1 MPTADAVSD
10 ADRQL
15 ITYLKAGGLY
25 DHLAAAAGVAKSTPI
40 EVGADI
46 MRRANA
52 VQKDATVADVHVAS
66 DIDIST
72 IKTDEPEDDVLKAL
86 TISGHKMREMF
97 QRTDDAIEDSVQ
109 KLLAQQTIL
118 KRIDDVDVVFSKGD
132 ANLFVS
138 RPLTAGSA
146 QRLHEW
152 ALAQGIK
159 NVVPPELMHVTQV
172 HSKAPVDTT
181 KFTPQQT
188 LVEVPTDMR
197 WLSQLGKDNAL
208 VLFFSSAELQQR
220 FKEAEAAGATW
231 DFKSFM
237 PHITLSYDT
246 DAVDAH
252 LYGMDPPP
260 DFPLQLG
267 PEEFKASNDNWV
279 QENKLA
285 KVDDGGFEFVIDIKK
300 AAPDQQMI
308 FGWASVSSINGQ
320 DIIDKQGDIVP
331 VEELEKAAY
340 DFTLYSR
347 THGEMHENIG
357 TGRMIESMVF
367 TPEKAALGV
376 VAKNEKGEP
385 MMGWWVGFKVENP
398 QTWADARSGRLPEF
412 SIGGRATPHS
422 V

>member
-1 MPTADAVSD
+1 MSATPDTQV
-10 ADRQL
+10 
-15 ITYLKAGGLY
+15 IEYLKSAGLY
-25 DHLAAAAGVAKSTPI
+25 DHLAAAAGVK
-40 EVGADI
+40 
-46 MRRANA
+46 
-52 VQKDATVADVHVAS
+52 KDATVSDVHVAS
-66 DIDIST
+66 ADIDIST
-72 IKTDEPEDDVLKAL
+72 IKTDEPEDDVLKGLSVTAF
-86 TISGHKMREMF
+86 GEAMGERAEM
-97 QRTDDAIEDSVQ
+97 
-109 KLLAQQTIL
+109 L
-118 KRIDDVDVVFSKGD
+118 KRLNDVDVVFSKGD

-138 RPLTAGSA
+138 RPLTTGSA

-152 ALAQGIK
+152 AVAQGIK

-172 HSKAPVDTT
+172 HSKTAVDTET
-181 KFTPQQT
+181 FKPQQT
-188 LVEVPTDMR
+188 LLDVPADQR
-197 WLSQLGKDNAL
+197 WLSQLGKGNAL
-208 VLFFSSAELQQR
+208 VLFFSSPELQQR

-231 DFKSFM
+231 DFKSYM

-252 LYGMDPPP
+252 QYGMDPAP

-285 KVDDGGFEFVIDIKK
+285 KADDGFEFVIDIKK
-300 AAPDQQMI
+300 AEPDQQMI
-308 FGWASVSSINGQ
+308 FGWASISSVNGQ

-357 TGRMIESMVF
+357 TGRMVESMVF

-376 VAKNEKGEP
+376 VAKNEKGEAL
-385 MMGWWVGFKVENP
+385 MGWWVGFKVENP
-398 QTWADARSGRLPEF
+398 QTWADAKGGKLPEF